1 MNYSL
6 EHRAKHLNPHLAISH
21 VIRVF
26 FFKDGGR
33 RKTEVI
39 VDKQLRS
46 EREVPLIN
54 GVAEN
59 EWRRDR

>member
-21 VIRVF
+21 VMVF
-26 FFKDGGR
+26 FLKNKSKDVGR
-33 RKTEVI
+33 KKIEVI
-39 VDKQLRS
+39 VGKQLRS

-54 GVAEN
+54 SVTESG
-59 EWRRDR
+59 W